1 MTLAGNDIYIGSHQA
16 TSINQNPIVAS
27 INPNTNT
34 INWIRSDYEQTGVDG
49 RGNGLLVTGSGELY
63 AAMSVDGG
71 SNSFNFA
78 AGSGWLNSYGLGGG
92 AKVGVVVE
100 LDPATGAPQAGTFV
114 TAVLNSGNTN
124 TLNINN
130 LGVDSSGNII
140 VSANTAAA
148 PRFADTSRMPC
159 PAYDGNIEDY
169 TLVLTP
175 NLQSAVSAT
184 APSCG
189 NP

>member
-1 MTLAGNDIYIGSHQA
+1 VGGNDIYIGTWQKTGS
-16 TSINQNPIVAS
+16 NQNPIIAS

-34 INWIRSDYEQTGVDG
+34 INWVRSDYEDTPVDG
-49 RGNGLLVTGSGELY
+49 RGNGLLVTASGELY

-78 AGSGWLNSYGLGGG
+78 AGSGWLNSYGMGGG
-92 AKVGVVVE
+92 AKVGVIVKI
-100 LDPATGAPQAGTFV
+100 DPTTGTPQAGTFV
-114 TAVLNSGNTN
+114 TAVLSSGNTN

-130 LGVDSSGNII
+130 LGVDTSGNII

-169 TLVLTP
+169 TLVLAA

>member
-1 MTLAGNDIYIGSHQA
+1 VSIGNNDIYIGTHQA

-27 INPNTNT
+27 IDSVNST
-34 INWIRSDYEQTGVDG
+34 INWIRSDYENTPVDG
-49 RGNGLLVTGSGELY
+49 RGNGLLLTSSGDLY
-63 AAMSVDGG
+63 AAFSVDGG
-71 SNSFNFA
+71 SNSFNLA
-78 AGSGWLNSYGLGGG
+78 ASNGWLNSYGSGGG
-92 AKVGVVVE
+92 AKVGVVVK
-100 LDPATGAPQAGTFV
+100 LNPSDGAPQAGTFV

-124 TLNINN
+124 TLNINA
-130 LGVDSSGNII
+130 LAADVSGNII

-148 PRFADTSRMPC
+148 PRFANTSRMPC

-169 TLVLTP
+169 TLVLTA